1 MIIVMLGVAFFAPDV
16 IEEMLN
22 AIKESGNHYGMG
34 KLASYITAGLF
45 GFIGVSM
52 VSYIAKLGFPKFR
65 IRLLKEVNI
74 ADKATVADQKDE
86 SGC

>member
-65 IRLLKEVNI
+65 IKEVNT

>member
-1 MIIVMLGVAFFAPDV
+1 MLGVAFFAPDV

-22 AIKESGNHYGMG
+22 VIKESGNHYGMG

-65 IRLLKEVNI
+65 IKEVTQTSHTDWC
-74 ADKATVADQKDE
+74 AE
-86 SGC
+86 P

>member
-34 KLASYITAGLF
+34 KLAYYITAGLF

-65 IRLLKEVNI
+65 IKEVNI